1 MARSRAAKR
10 FLRTMVLGI
19 LALATLIWAA
29 VDQFGVSTDTL
40 LELALGALL
49 MVGFAIVAAALFV
62 ALWVGL
68 RRLLR
73 RRD

>member
-1 MARSRAAKR
+1 MAKTRAAKR

-19 LALATLIWAA
+19 LALATLVWTA

-40 LELALGALL
+40 LQLALGALL
-49 MVGFAIVAAALFV
+49 MVGFSIAAAALFAAV
-62 ALWVGL
+62 WIGL